1 MNGIVIEDGVVL
13 VIVAIMDPKG
23 NPVGSSP
30 PDAIRS
36 GTLVPEGRP
45 SARPPPSEEVIQDP
59 RGLTD

>member
-45 SARPPPSEEVIQDP
+45 SARPPPAK
-59 RGLTD
+59 R